1 MQTSEINMFK
11 KIIKES
17 IKEALQ
23 EERYLLYDTL
33 IPGVSAKEQKEIESL
48 YGSPD
53 HYNEN
58 EFEDLTDWVLS

>member
-1 MQTSEINMFK
+1 MKASEIVMFK

-17 IKEALQ
+17 VKEALK

-33 IPGVSAKEQKEIESL
+33 IPFVSAKEQKDIESL

-53 HYNEN
+53 NYDES
-58 EFEDLTDWVLS
+58 EFEDLTDWVLD